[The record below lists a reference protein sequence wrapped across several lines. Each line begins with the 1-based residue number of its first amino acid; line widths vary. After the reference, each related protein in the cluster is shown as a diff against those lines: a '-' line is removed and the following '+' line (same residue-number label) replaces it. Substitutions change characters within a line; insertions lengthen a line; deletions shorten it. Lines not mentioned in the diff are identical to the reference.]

1 MNQKGINV
9 LKLVQI
15 ILAILIGLGLLLLF
29 SQNLWIPKVVK
40 FQLEQEGIYE
50 YYISA
55 TDNFD
60 I

>member
-15 ILAILIGLGLLLLF
+15 ILAILIGLGLFLLF
-29 SQNLWIPKVVK
+29 NQNLWVPKVVK